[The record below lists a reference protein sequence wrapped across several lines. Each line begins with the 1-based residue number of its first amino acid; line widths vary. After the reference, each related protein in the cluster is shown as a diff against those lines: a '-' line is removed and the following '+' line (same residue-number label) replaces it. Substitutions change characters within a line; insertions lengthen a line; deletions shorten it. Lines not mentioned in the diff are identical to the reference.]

1 MKLKGTKTEDIL
13 LRALE
18 GELKASFRYR
28 CIAEV
33 AGKSG
38 NKQVADVFEATAHNE
53 IEHARH
59 IFEFLGGVDDV
70 VQDIER
76 AIENEGMEA
85 TRFYPEAAETAKK
98 DGLNEIADFFYRM
111 SKVEAKHNRNFRDL
125 RACIEKGSEF
135 EGRTVGHSAVEMA
148 QVMLPEQANPAGFV
162 HGGELMKIMD
172 NAAGV
177 VAARHSGG
185 NVVTG
190 LVEDIKFINPVR
202 VGDLV
207 IVRGKLTFVSR
218 SSMEVQVEVE
228 TENLFGGYTGQRA
241 TALTAIFIMVALD
254 PKGKTRQVPII
265 IVSTEEE
272 ERLFNEAQ
280 YRYES
285 RKKASKR

>member
-1 MKLKGTKTEDIL
+1 MKLKGTKTEEIL

-28 CIAEV
+28 CTAEL
-33 AGKSG
+33 ARKSG
-38 NKQVADVFEATAHNE
+38 NKQVADIFEATAHNE

-59 IFEFLGGVDDV
+59 IFEFLGGVDNV

-111 SKVEAKHNRNFRDL
+111 SKVEAKHNRNFQDL

-207 IVRGKLTFVSR
+207 IVRGKLTFASR

-228 TENLFGGYTGQRA
+228 TENLFGVYTGQRA

-285 RKKASKR
+285 RKKASKG

>member
-33 AGKSG
+33 ARKSG
-38 NKQVADVFEATAHNE
+38 NKQVADIFEATAHNE

-59 IFEFLGGVDDV
+59 IFEFLGGVDNV

-98 DGLNEIADFFYRM
+98 DGLNEIADFFHRM
-111 SKVEAKHNRNFRDL
+111 SKVEAKHNRNFQDL

-228 TENLFGGYTGQRA
+228 TENLFGGHTGQRA
-241 TALTAIFIMVALD
+241 TALTAIFVMVALD
-254 PKGKTRQVPII
+254 SKEKTRQVPII

-285 RKKASKR
+285 RKKASKG

>member
-33 AGKSG
+33 ARKSG
-38 NKQVADVFEATAHNE
+38 NKQVADIFEATAHNE

-59 IFEFLGGVDDV
+59 IFEFLGGVDNV

-85 TRFYPEAAETAKK
+85 TGFYPEAAETAKK
-98 DGLNEIADFFYRM
+98 DGLNEIADFFHRM
-111 SKVEAKHNRNFRDL
+111 SKVEAKHNRNFQDL

-228 TENLFGGYTGQRA
+228 TENLFGGHTGQRA
-241 TALTAIFIMVALD
+241 TALTAIFVMVALD
-254 PKGKTRQVPII
+254 SKGKTRQVPII

>member
-1 MKLKGTKTEDIL
+1 MKLKGTKTEEIL

-28 CIAEV
+28 CIAEL
-33 AGKSG
+33 ARKSG
-38 NKQVADVFEATAHNE
+38 NKQVADIFEATAHNE

-59 IFEFLGGVDDV
+59 IFEFLGGVDNV

-111 SKVEAKHNRNFRDL
+111 SKVEAKH
-125 RACIEKGSEF
+125 
-135 EGRTVGHSAVEMA
+135 
-148 QVMLPEQANPAGFV
+148 PAGFV

-228 TENLFGGYTGQRA
+228 TENLFGGHTGQRA
-241 TALTAIFIMVALD
+241 TALTAIFVMVALD
-254 PKGKTRQVPII
+254 SKGKTRQVPII
-265 IVSTEEE
+265 MVSTEEE
-272 ERLFNEAQ
+272 EKLFNEAQ